1 MEHIARIAS
10 GLESLGLDAMLV
22 SSAPGEFYATGFHG
36 EGYAIITKA
45 ACRYTTDARYIEAAQ
60 KIQGA
65 EIICISPEKGHPE
78 YAAETVEAWNIKRL
92 GIEDEYMS
100 VQEHT
105 KLCSLMPEVEFVPA
119 SEYMAQLRAVKDEE
133 ELNCIR
139 GAQDITDRA
148 FTEILNFIRPGV
160 SEMEIAARLTYL
172 QMSMGASV
180 NSFNPIVAS
189 GPNGSMPHAIP
200 SEKLI
205 KQGEFVTLDFGCM
218 FGGYCSDMT
227 RTVCVGKPTE
237 EMEKVYYTVLEAQQA
252 GIELCRG
259 GVIGSA
265 VHNAAADV
273 IAKAGYG
280 EYFGHGYGHSLG
292 IEIHENPRANAVNHK
307 PIPAGAVLS
316 AEPGIYLP
324 GRFGVRIEDLII
336 YRENGYEDI
345 TKSPKELICL

>member
-1 MEHIARIAS
+1 MNHIKRIAA
-10 GLESLGLDAMLV
+10 GLEQQALDAMLI
-22 SSAPGEFYATGFHG
+22 SSAPGEFYAVGFHG
-36 EGYAIITKA
+36 EGYAIITKDS
-45 ACRYTTDARYIEAAQ
+45 CRYSTDARYIEAAQ
-60 KIQGA
+60 KIEGA
-65 EIICISPEKGHPE
+65 EIICISPTKGHAE

-100 VQEHT
+100 VQEYG
-105 KLCSLMPEVEFVPA
+105 KLRELMPGVEFVPA
-119 SEYMAQLRAVKDEE
+119 SEYIAQLRAVKDEE
-133 ELNCIR
+133 ELSLMR

-148 FTEILNFIRPGV
+148 FTEILNYLKPGV
-160 SEMEIAARLTYL
+160 SEKEIAARLTYL

-180 NSFNPIVAS
+180 NSFDPIVAS

-205 KQGEFVTLDFGCM
+205 QSGEFVTLDFGCM

-227 RTVCVGKPTE
+227 RTVCIGKPTE
-237 EMEKVYYTVLEAQQA
+237 EMEKVYYTVLEAQKA

-265 VHNAAADV
+265 VHNAAAEV

-307 PIPAGAVLS
+307 PIPTGAVLS
-316 AEPGIYLP
+316 AEPGIYIP
-324 GRFGVRIEDLII
+324 GKFGVRIEDLIV
-336 YRENGYEDI
+336 YRENGYEDY
-345 TKSPKELICL
+345 TGSPKELICL

>member
-1 MEHIARIAS
+1 MNHIKRIAS
-10 GLESLGLDAMLV
+10 GLETQALDAMLI
-22 SSAPGEFYATGFHG
+22 SSAPGEFYAVGFHG
-36 EGYAIITKA
+36 EGYAIITA
-45 ACRYTTDARYIEAAQ
+45 GSCRYSTDARYIEAAQ
-60 KIQGA
+60 KIEGA
-65 EIICISPEKGHPE
+65 EIICISPTKGHAE

-100 VQEHT
+100 VQEYT
-105 KLCSLMPEVEFVPA
+105 KLKELMPGVEFVPA
-119 SEYMAQLRAVKDEE
+119 SEYIAQLRAVKDEE
-133 ELNCIR
+133 ELSLMR

-148 FTEILNFIRPGV
+148 FTEILNFLKPGV
-160 SEMEIAARLTYL
+160 SEKEIAARLTYL

-180 NSFNPIVAS
+180 NSFDPIVAS

-205 KQGEFVTLDFGCM
+205 KSGEFITLDFGCM

-227 RTVCVGKPTE
+227 RTVCIGKPTE
-237 EMEKVYYTVLEAQQA
+237 EMEKVYYTVLEAQKA

-316 AEPGIYLP
+316 AEPGIYIP
-324 GRFGVRIEDLII
+324 GKFGVRIEDLII
-336 YRENGYEDI
+336 YRENGYEDY

>member
-1 MEHIARIAS
+1 MNHIKRIAA
-10 GLESLGLDAMLV
+10 GLEQQALDAMLI
-22 SSAPGEFYATGFHG
+22 SSAPGEFYAVGFHG
-36 EGYAIITKA
+36 EGYAIITKDG
-45 ACRYTTDARYIEAAQ
+45 CRYSTDARYIEAAQ
-60 KIQGA
+60 KIEGA
-65 EIICISPEKGHPE
+65 EIICISPTKGHAE
-78 YAAETVEAWNIKRL
+78 YAAETVEAWNIRRL

-100 VQEHT
+100 VQEYG
-105 KLCSLMPEVEFVPA
+105 KLRELMPGVEFVPA
-119 SEYMAQLRAVKDEE
+119 SEYIAQLRAVKDEE
-133 ELNCIR
+133 ELSLMR

-148 FTEILNFIRPGV
+148 FTEILNYLKPGV
-160 SEMEIAARLTYL
+160 SEKEIAARLTYL

-180 NSFNPIVAS
+180 NSFDPIVAS

-205 KQGEFVTLDFGCM
+205 RSGEFVTLDFGCM

-227 RTVCVGKPTE
+227 RTVCIGKPTE
-237 EMEKVYYTVLEAQQA
+237 EMEKVYYTVLEAQKA

-307 PIPAGAVLS
+307 PIPTGAVLS
-316 AEPGIYLP
+316 AEPGIYIP
-324 GRFGVRIEDLII
+324 GKFGVRIEDLIV
-336 YRENGYEDI
+336 YRENGYEDY
-345 TKSPKELICL
+345 TGSPKELICL

>member
-1 MEHIARIAS
+1 MNHIKRIAA
-10 GLESLGLDAMLV
+10 GLDAQGLDAMLI
-22 SSAPGEFYATGFHG
+22 SSAPGEFYAVGFQG
-36 EGYAIITKA
+36 EGYAIISADK
-45 ACRYTTDARYIEAAQ
+45 CRYSTDARYIEAAG
-60 KIQGA
+60 KIEGA
-65 EIICISPEKGHPE
+65 ELICISPTKGHAE
-78 YAAETVEAWNIKRL
+78 YAAETVEAWGIRRL

-100 VQEHT
+100 VQEHARLT
-105 KLCSLMPEVEFVPA
+105 ALMPGVEFVPA
-119 SEYMAQLRAVKDEE
+119 SDYIAALRAVKDEE
-133 ELNCIR
+133 ELEMMR
-139 GAQDITDRA
+139 RAQAITDRA
-148 FTEILNFIRPGV
+148 FTEILNYVKPGV
-160 SEMEIAARLTYL
+160 SEREIAARLTYL

-180 NSFNPIVAS
+180 NSFDPIVAS
-189 GPNGSMPHAIP
+189 GANGSMPHAIP
-200 SEKLI
+200 SDKLI
-205 KQGEFVTLDFGCM
+205 KSGEFITLDFGCM

-227 RTVCVGKPTE
+227 RTVCIGKPTE
-237 EMEKVYYTVLEAQQA
+237 EMEKVYYTVLEAQKA

-316 AEPGIYLP
+316 AEPGIYIP
-324 GRFGVRIEDLII
+324 GKFGVRIEDLII
-336 YRENGYEDI
+336 YRENGYEDY